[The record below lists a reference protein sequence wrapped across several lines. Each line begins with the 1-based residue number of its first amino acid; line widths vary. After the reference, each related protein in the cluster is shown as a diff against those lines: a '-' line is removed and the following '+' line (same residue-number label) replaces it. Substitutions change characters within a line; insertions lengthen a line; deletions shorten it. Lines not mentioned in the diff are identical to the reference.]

1 MAKRRSN
8 WEPRSRAKAPEVNVA
23 AAQFALVASL
33 LLALLLSSCGE
44 ASTTAPTPEIVASAE
59 AGSIAVAIAA
69 PDDTD
74 VTGEDA
80 SGVVLQGRIFG
91 SGPVGV
97 ILAHMRP
104 ADQTAWFPFATR
116 LAATGTFTVLTF
128 DFRGFGKSTGEKE
141 FDHLDTD
148 LAAAYRY
155 VSEQLG
161 IPTIFLIG
169 ASMGGTASLV
179 EAGRLPVAGVV
190 SISSP
195 AQFETLDALHAV
207 QSGAIPRLFIASEDD
222 VPAARSQE
230 QFWANASDPK
240 ERQIYPGNAHGTD
253 LFKGDQRLEVEQ
265 RIIDFL
271 SSH

>member
-1 MAKRRSN
+1 MN
-8 WEPRSRAKAPEVNVA
+8 A
-23 AAQFALVASL
+23 ASVRLASVASL
-33 LLALLLSSCGE
+33 LLVLLLSSCGE

-59 AGSIAVAIAA
+59 AGSTAVAIAA
-69 PDDTD
+69 SNDTAVGAD
-74 VTGEDA
+74 EDI
-80 SGVVLQGRIFG
+80 SGVVLQGRVFG

-116 LAATGTFTVLTF
+116 LAATGKFTVLTF

-161 IPTIFLIG
+161 IRTIFLIG

-207 QSGAIPRLFIASEDD
+207 ERGAIPRLFIASEDD
-222 VPAARSQE
+222 VPAARSEE
-230 QFWANASDPK
+230 QFWANAPDPK

-253 LFKGDQRLEVEQ
+253 LFSSDQRFEVEQ